1 MRGQLL
7 VPDEPAD
14 SPTAWFAVLER
25 ALRKNDFALAEKAKA
40 RLAALGVVVR
50 LSGLHPRRPHS
61 VAWCPLCADRP
72 AGRGGIPCPRCHEGR
87 RS

>member
-1 MRGQLL
+1 MRGRVA

-25 ALRKNDFALAEKAKA
+25 ALRTNDFPLAQEAKA

-50 LSGLHPRRPHS
+50 LTGLRPRRPRS

-72 AGRGGIPCPRCHEGR
+72 AERGGGPCPRCREGR
-87 RS
+87 RP

>member
-7 VPDEPAD
+7 APDEPEE

-25 ALRKNDFALAEKAKA
+25 ALRTNDFALAQKAKE

-50 LSGLHPRRPHS
+50 LSGLHARRLRPA
-61 VAWCPLCADRP
+61 AWCPLCADRP
-72 AGRGGIPCPRCHEGR
+72 AGRGGGPCPRCHER
-87 RS
+87 RNP